1 MAEHL
6 WFWLIDLIIPGLLL
20 ATGAAWR
27 RFAPRRIDPR
37 RGYRTARST
46 ANGVAWRYAQRY
58 FSALCLRFGTTLLL
72 LVSADRLINLL
83 AGLMPPARLAYL
95 NTAVGLGLFLSIVPL
110 VELALAGRF
119 DGRVDGGDTRA
130 GARPLRPAA

>member
-6 WFWLIDLIIPGLLL
+6 WFWLIDLIIPGLLF
-20 ATGAAWR
+20 ATGAVWR

-37 RGYRTARST
+37 RGYRTARSVSSG
-46 ANGVAWRYAQRY
+46 AAWRYAQRY
-58 FSALCLRFGTTLLL
+58 FSLLCLRFGATLFL
-72 LVSADRLINLL
+72 LVSADRLINVL

-95 NTAVGLGLFLSIVPL
+95 NAAIGLGLFVSIVPL

-119 DGRVDGGDTRA
+119 DRRAGGDTGA
-130 GARPLRPAA
+130 GSRPLRPAA